1 MKKNFLLVTLF
12 CLLTTFAF
20 AQSSSEA
27 IVLKGDI
34 IDTMCAD
41 AHKGD
46 LAGFVATHTKECAL
60 ACVASGYELYTDG
73 KLMKF
78 DAASNAKIE
87 EFLKK
92 EDSKL
97 QVSVTVQKTG
107 ETLNLLSIENQ

>member
-1 MKKNFLLVTLF
+1 MKKNLLFVTLF

-27 IVLKGDI
+27 VVLKGDI
-34 IDTMCAD
+34 IDTMCAE
-41 AHKGD
+41 AHAGD
-46 LAGFVATHTKECAL
+46 LAGFVPTHSKQCAL
-60 ACVASGYELYTDG
+60 ACVASGFELYSEG

-97 QVSVTVQKTG
+97 QVSVSVQKTDD
-107 ETLNLLSIENQ
+107 TLSLLSIENQ